1 MKDKIKAELENQNDR
16 TFGHLGDK
24 SNRFRW
30 ACTSKLG
37 DYWKATLTIWK
48 KFQFDRVSLTD
59 TVQKSRWYDKDR
71 SELSVPFILCNAV
84 TDTFQ
89 FTIDQLI
96 VFIED
101 DEKNGGNNAYSMF
114 FQTVHTFY
122 HDKLVANNYYIL
134 A

>member
-1 MKDKIKAELENQNDR
+1 MKDKIIAELKNQNDR
-16 TFGHLGDK
+16 TFCHLGDK
-24 SNRFRW
+24 NNRFRW

-48 KFQFDRVSLTD
+48 KFLLDKVSLTE
-59 TVQKSRWYDKDR
+59 TVKKSRWYDQDR
-71 SELSVPFILCNAV
+71 SELSVPFILCHAV
-84 TDTFQ
+84 TDKFE

>member
-1 MKDKIKAELENQNDR
+1 MKDKIIAELKNQNDR

-24 SNRFRW
+24 NNRFRW

-48 KFQFDRVSLTD
+48 KFLLDKVSLTE
-59 TVQKSRWYDKDR
+59 TVKKSRWYDQDR
-71 SELSVPFILCNAV
+71 SELSVPFILCHAV
-84 TDTFQ
+84 TDKFE

-101 DEKNGGNNAYSMF
+101 DEKKGGNNAYSMF